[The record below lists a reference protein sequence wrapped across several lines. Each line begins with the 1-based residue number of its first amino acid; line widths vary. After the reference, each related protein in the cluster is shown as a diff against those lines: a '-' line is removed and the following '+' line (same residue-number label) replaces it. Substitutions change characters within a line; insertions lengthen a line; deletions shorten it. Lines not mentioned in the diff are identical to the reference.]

1 MRKNGVKKLKDNI
14 KNFMKEIK
22 KYEIESITD
31 TKLQKYFDM
40 YNLNIDN
47 LIGNYVEEIYHLEK

>member
-1 MRKNGVKKLKDNI
+1 MKKLKDNI